1 MSSEELSKAFYE
13 QLGAEGL
20 ARRTSSEAD
29 AEIIATLAELVPPCS
44 RVLDAGCGY
53 GRIALPLA
61 RLGYRIDGIDLS
73 PEMVEAAR
81 LAAQEESLEVGFT
94 LGSMTKLPLEDTAFD
109 AVICLWSTFN
119 ELLDG
124 SEQLAAV
131 KEMRRVLV
139 QGGLL
144 LIEGRPYHEATEQEF
159 ASGTRRGPEHRVE
172 WGLVE
177 GILNPHYRHD
187 EATLAGL
194 CREAGFERFE
204 IALRPWGGR
213 ERLVLQA
220 FR

>member
-1 MSSEELSKAFYE
+1 VSSEELSKAFYE

-94 LGSMTKLPLEDTAFD
+94 LGSMTKLPLEDAAFD
-109 AVICLWSTFN
+109 AVICLWSAFN

-144 LIEGRPYHEATEQEF
+144 LIEGRPYHEATEQEI

-187 EATLAGL
+187 EASLASL

-204 IALRPWGGR
+204 IAVRPWGGR

>member
-1 MSSEELSKAFYE
+1 VSSEELSKAFYE

-20 ARRTSSEAD
+20 ARRTRSEAD
-29 AEIIATLAELVPPCS
+29 AEVIATLAELVPRGS
-44 RVLDAGCGY
+44 RVLDAGSGY

-73 PEMVEAAR
+73 PEMVEAACQ
-81 LAAQEESLEVGFT
+81 AAQKESLEVGFT
-94 LGSMTKLPLEDTAFD
+94 LGSMTRLPLEDAAFD
-109 AVICLWSTFN
+109 AVICLWSAFN
-119 ELLDG
+119 ELLDEA
-124 SEQLAAV
+124 EQLAAV

-144 LIEGRPYHEATEQEF
+144 LIEGRPYREATEQEI
-159 ASGTRRGPEHRVE
+159 ANGTRRGPEHRVE

-187 EATLAGL
+187 EASLASL

-204 IALRPWGGR
+204 IAVRPWGGR

>member
-1 MSSEELSKAFYE
+1 VTSEELSKAFYE
-13 QLGAEGL
+13 QLGAKGL

-29 AEIIATLAELVPPCS
+29 TEIVATLAGLIPRRS
-44 RVLDAGCGY
+44 HVLDAGCGY

-61 RLGYRIDGIDLS
+61 RLGYRVDGIDLS
-73 PEMVEAAR
+73 REMLEAAGQ
-81 LAAQEESLEVGFT
+81 AAREELLEVGYM
-94 LGSMTKLPLEDTAFD
+94 LGSMTRLPLESSTYD
-109 AVICLWSTFN
+109 AVICLWSAFN
-119 ELLDG
+119 ELLDE
-124 SEQLAAV
+124 SEQQAAV

-139 QGGLL
+139 PGGLL
-144 LIEGRPYHEATEQEF
+144 LVEGRPYHEATEQEI
-159 ASGTRRGPEHRVE
+159 SDGLRRGPGHRVE

-187 EATLAGL
+187 EASLARL
-194 CREAGFERFE
+194 AREAGFERCE

>member
-1 MSSEELSKAFYE
+1 VSSEELSKAFYE

-29 AEIIATLAELVPPCS
+29 AEVVATLAGLIPRGS

-53 GRIALPLA
+53 GRITLPLA
-61 RLGYRIDGIDLS
+61 RLGYRVDGIDLS
-73 PEMVEAAR
+73 PEMVEAASQ
-81 LAAQEESLEVGFT
+81 AARTERLEVGVM
-94 LGSMTKLPLEDTAFD
+94 LGSMTRPALEDSTYD
-109 AVICLWSTFN
+109 AVICLWSAFN
-119 ELLDG
+119 ELLDE

-131 KEMRRVLV
+131 KEMRRILV
-139 QGGLL
+139 PDGLL
-144 LIEGRPYHEATEQEF
+144 LIEGRPYHEPTEQEITE
-159 ASGTRRGPEHRVE
+159 GLRRGPGRRVE

-187 EATLAGL
+187 EASLSRL
-194 CREAGFERFE
+194 CSEAGFERFE

>member
-1 MSSEELSKAFYE
+1 VSSEEFSKAFYE

-29 AEIIATLAELVPPCS
+29 AEVIATLAELVPRGS
-44 RVLDAGCGY
+44 RVLDAGSGY

-61 RLGYRIDGIDLS
+61 RLGYRINGIDLS
-73 PEMVEAAR
+73 PEMVEAACQ
-81 LAAQEESLEVGFT
+81 AAQKESLEVGFT
-94 LGSMTKLPLEDTAFD
+94 LGSMTRLPLEDAAFD
-109 AVICLWSTFN
+109 AVICLWSAFN
-119 ELLDG
+119 ELLDEA
-124 SEQLAAV
+124 EQLAAV

-144 LIEGRPYHEATEQEF
+144 LIEGRPYREATEQEI

-187 EATLAGL
+187 EASLAGL
-194 CREAGFERFE
+194 CREAGLERFE
-204 IALRPWGGR
+204 IAVRPWGGR

>member
-1 MSSEELSKAFYE
+1 VSSEELSKAFYE

-20 ARRTSSEAD
+20 ARRTSSAAD
-29 AEIIATLAELVPPCS
+29 AEIIATLAELLPRGS

-61 RLGYRIDGIDLS
+61 RVGYRIEGIDLS
-73 PEMVEAAR
+73 PEMVEAAGT
-81 LAAQEESLEVGFT
+81 AAQAESLEVGFT

-109 AVICLWSTFN
+109 AAICLWSAFN
-119 ELLDG
+119 ELLDEP
-124 SEQLAAV
+124 EQLAAV
-131 KEMRRVLV
+131 KEMRRVLRP
-139 QGGLL
+139 GGLL
-144 LIEGRPYHEATEQEF
+144 LIEGRPYHKPTEQEI

-187 EATLAGL
+187 EASLAGL

-204 IALRPWGGR
+204 IAVRPWGGR

>member
-1 MSSEELSKAFYE
+1 VSSEELSKAFYE
-13 QLGAEGL
+13 QLGAKGL
-20 ARRTSSEAD
+20 ARRTRSEAD
-29 AEIIATLAELVPPCS
+29 AEVIATLAELVPRES
-44 RVLDAGCGY
+44 RVLDAGSGY

-73 PEMVEAAR
+73 PEMVEAACQ
-81 LAAQEESLEVGFT
+81 AAQKESLEVGFT
-94 LGSMTKLPLEDTAFD
+94 LGSMTRLPLEDAAFD
-109 AVICLWSTFN
+109 AVICLWSAFN
-119 ELLDG
+119 ELLDEA
-124 SEQLAAV
+124 EQLAAV

-144 LIEGRPYHEATEQEF
+144 LIEGRPYREATEQEI
-159 ASGTRRGPEHRVE
+159 ANGTRRGPEHRVE

-187 EATLAGL
+187 EASLASL

-204 IALRPWGGR
+204 IAVRPWGGR

>member
-1 MSSEELSKAFYE
+1 VSSEELSKAFYE

-29 AEIIATLAELVPPCS
+29 AEVVATLAGLIPRGS

-53 GRIALPLA
+53 GRITLPLA

-73 PEMVEAAR
+73 PEMVEAASR
-81 LAAQEESLEVGFT
+81 AAGTESLEVGVM
-94 LGSMTKLPLEDTAFD
+94 LGSMTRIALEASTYD
-109 AVICLWSTFN
+109 AVICLWSAFN
-119 ELLDG
+119 ELLDE

-131 KEMRRVLV
+131 KEMRRILV
-139 QGGLL
+139 PDGLL
-144 LIEGRPYHEATEQEF
+144 LIEGRPYHEPTEQEI
-159 ASGTRRGPEHRVE
+159 AEGLRRGPGHRVE

-187 EATLAGL
+187 VASLSRL

>member
-1 MSSEELSKAFYE
+1 VSSEELSKAFYE
-13 QLGAEGL
+13 QLGAKGL
-20 ARRTSSEAD
+20 ARRTRSEAD
-29 AEIIATLAELVPPCS
+29 AEVIATLAELVPRGS
-44 RVLDAGCGY
+44 RVLDAGSGY

-73 PEMVEAAR
+73 PEMVEAACQ
-81 LAAQEESLEVGFT
+81 AAQKESLEVGFT
-94 LGSMTKLPLEDTAFD
+94 LGSMTRLPLEDAAFD
-109 AVICLWSTFN
+109 AVICLWSAFN
-119 ELLDG
+119 ELLDEA
-124 SEQLAAV
+124 EQLAAV

-144 LIEGRPYHEATEQEF
+144 LIEGRPYREATEQEI
-159 ASGTRRGPEHRVE
+159 ANGTRRGPEHRVE

-187 EATLAGL
+187 EASLASL

-204 IALRPWGGR
+204 IAVRPWGGR

>member
-1 MSSEELSKAFYE
+1 
-13 QLGAEGL
+13 
-20 ARRTSSEAD
+20 
-29 AEIIATLAELVPPCS
+29 
-44 RVLDAGCGY
+44 
-53 GRIALPLA
+53 
-61 RLGYRIDGIDLS
+61 
-73 PEMVEAAR
+73 
-81 LAAQEESLEVGFT
+81 
-94 LGSMTKLPLEDTAFD
+94 
-109 AVICLWSTFN
+109 
-119 ELLDG
+119 
-124 SEQLAAV
+124 
-131 KEMRRVLV
+131 MRRVLV

-144 LIEGRPYHEATEQEF
+144 LIEGRPYREATEQEI
-159 ASGTRRGPEHRVE
+159 ANGTRRGPEHRVE